1 MTSASKVSIYRRKFQ
16 RKHKLACSLQACHH
30 HERHFVN
37 QSYDYTT
44 IVSKYSI
51 LSIDGMNLSRLLCR
65 SQTLYMHVCSRG
77 CLFKHALLQRL
88 QGHDLISSHQKDR
101 SRSFV
106 YYSTRQRTP
115 SGVVRCHDSLSHE
128 ASNIQYTLYDIPG
141 PLVDELCDVLLMQ
154 GALSTSVSEYR
165 EEGGVEQEIFKDREF
180 TQTLQ
185 QNPEYWNRCCVQ
197 ACFDIHPSSSLVIA
211 TDENHDDVSRRAVVE
226 SLTMLG
232 MESHHVTTEMIR
244 PQDWEKNIKDEYQV
258 MKITD
263 SLWIVPSWDDVAM
276 RETHDDANTRI
287 ILEPGLAFGTGD
299 HPTTRLCLSWIHD
312 MHKNGIY
319 TLQILDYGTGSGVL
333 AIAAL
338 VMDVAD
344 TAVGTDIEPL
354 SVKASK
360 YNASLNN
367 VDDRFHVYL
376 VGNNH
381 QDPGDTSQ
389 YGIIIANILQGPLV
403 SLAPTLAGY
412 RRPSGETLLAL
423 SGITRYQVDDVISAY
438 TPWFCDFAATVDTA
452 SDWALVTARSL

>member
-1 MTSASKVSIYRRKFQ
+1 M
-16 RKHKLACSLQACHH
+16 
-30 HERHFVN
+30 
-37 QSYDYTT
+37 
-44 IVSKYSI
+44 
-51 LSIDGMNLSRLLCR
+51 
-65 SQTLYMHVCSRG
+65 
-77 CLFKHALLQRL
+77 HALPLTR
-88 QGHDLISSHQKDR
+88 GRTLISSQRDVGYFSSNSNSTNVYHSTGQRR
-101 SRSFV
+101 SSD
-106 YYSTRQRTP
+106 
-115 SGVVRCHDSLSHE
+115 VVKCHDSVSHQ
-128 ASNIQYTLYDIPG
+128 ASNMVYTIHDIPG
-141 PLVDELCDVLLMQ
+141 PLVDELCDILLMQ

-185 QNPEYWNRCCVQ
+185 QYPEYWNKCCVQ
-197 ACFDIHPSSSLVIA
+197 ACFDLGYPSPVDVASTTTTTSISTPASASSSGLGLSV
-211 TDENHDDVSRRAVVE
+211 DDSAMDSHEGSRRAVEE

-232 MESHHVTTEMIR
+232 VERPVTSEMIR
-244 PQDWEKNIKDEYQV
+244 PQDWEKNIRDEYQV
-258 MKITD
+258 MQITD
-263 SLWIVPSWDDVAM
+263 SLWIIPSWDDITK
-276 RETHDDANTRI
+276 EGGDESTHI

-312 MHKNGIY
+312 IHKKGVHSP
-319 TLQILDYGTGSGVL
+319 QILDYGTGSGVL

-367 VDDRFHVYL
+367 VDDRFDVYL
-376 VGNNH
+376 VGN
-381 QDPGDTSQ
+381 DDKDSMETSQ
-389 YGIIIANILQGPLV
+389 YGIIVANILQGPLV

-423 SGITRYQVDDVISAY
+423 SGITRYQVDDVITAY
-438 TPWFCDFAATVDTA
+438 SPWFCDFHTTVDTE